1 MRLSKWLFLSLLG
14 LLLEACSTQS
24 LAPTSHRSGEWFA
37 KAQVTEM
44 STGKSQQVNLD
55 IYSVWPKKMR
65 IEATAILGIEV
76 AVLAV
81 EDGQFSLILPREK
94 KYYSGPNSE
103 KALQNVFKV
112 PLNPEWL
119 INMTFDQDIKGSG
132 WICGSENSVDANQ
145 EEDPTPARICRNAKY
160 SLKVE
165 WRERSG
171 DRKRVV
177 ITNATHQ
184 LQLLYKSYSE
194 WDSTKAQE
202 GAEKG
207 SFFKLLVPEG
217 FAKYNIM

>member
-1 MRLSKWLFLSLLG
+1 MALSKKLIFFSIA

-24 LAPTSHRSGEWFA
+24 LAPTSHRSGEWSA

-44 STGKSQQVNLD
+44 STGKSQQVSLD
-55 IYSVWPKKMR
+55 IYSVWPQKMR

-81 EDGQFSLILPREK
+81 EGGHFNLILPREK

-119 INMTFDQDIKGSG
+119 INMTFDQDIKGPG
-132 WICGSENSVDANQ
+132 WICGTENTAELDQEQDSV
-145 EEDPTPARICRNAKY
+145 PARICRNAKY

-207 SFFKLLVPEG
+207 SFFKLSIPEG
-217 FAKYNIM
+217 FTKYNIM